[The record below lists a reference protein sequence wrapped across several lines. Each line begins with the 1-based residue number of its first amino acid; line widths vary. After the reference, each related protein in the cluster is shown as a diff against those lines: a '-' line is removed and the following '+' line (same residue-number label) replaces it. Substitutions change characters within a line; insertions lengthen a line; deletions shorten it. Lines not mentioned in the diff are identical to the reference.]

1 MDTFTLLFSESQGR
15 TVVAVPRSEEVR
27 FKDMCTVRN
36 YPFARIGVVDAESGA
51 LDVQG
56 EFSVDLEALREAHS
70 ATLPKYFG

>member
-1 MDTFTLLFSESQGR
+1 
-15 TVVAVPRSEEVR
+15 
-27 FKDMCTVRN
+27 MCTVRH